1 MFAHTCSACST
12 RYLIFPSQIAAVR
25 NTDEGIAVDFT
36 CWCDAPQTLVTGKAA
51 VRRGREAVAA

>member
-12 RYLIFPSQIAAVR
+12 RFVIFPSPITAVR
-25 NTDEGIAVDFT
+25 NTDAGIAVDFT

-51 VRRGREAVAA
+51 ALHSCEAVAA